1 MRLPQSDDDRRSNDM
16 IRQSIFAFAM
26 LVCSWLPAAVPNAA
40 KADVFMPQVYV
51 FGAEQCSFCER
62 AVRFL
67 RRLHGEKGRFTL
79 HEYDIVA
86 SSDDATLFVK
96 VVAAIGLNDPVVPM
110 VIVGREVLLGFQ
122 SDETSG
128 REIERHIETCHAT
141 GCPDLIR
148 PLIEPATPADSVA
161 TGPWMVHRRWAQAS
175 LRR

>member
-1 MRLPQSDDDRRSNDM
+1 M
-16 IRQSIFAFAM
+16 IRRFIFAFAM
-26 LVCSWLPAAVPNAA
+26 LLCTCMPEAVPSAA
-40 KADVFMPQVYV
+40 RAGVSEPHVYV

-62 AVRFL
+62 AVKFL
-67 RRLHGEKGRFTL
+67 RRLHAEKGRFTL

-128 REIERHIETCHAT
+128 REIQRHIETCHVD

-148 PLIEPATPADSVA
+148 PLIEPATPAEA
-161 TGPWMVHRRWAQAS
+161 A